1 MAKLSASQISGMHI
15 APPRGGSLRLTASQL
30 RGMRLARPEEE
41 EEEEDEDQDESFMG
55 KLGALRERIWYG
67 ETEDPWFGRTDKE
80 GRRQAPLMGE
90 VRGKMGAEDIL
101 PYAAQAVSW
110 ETPEALWKI
119 GKGVAQ
125 KAQYFAEPSWY
136 REEPGPE
143 AEIPEAVVREGLG
156 AVVDLF
162 GNPLAEDYY
171 PVEGILNAALMATPG
186 AKALHLPRVAKAAA
200 IVADPLT
207 PGIGAALGVAKKP
220 LAKAAPAIRK
230 VKEVVKKPVEGVS
243 RFVKDV
249 KIPGRTLKTEFT
261 QAVQSFFTNMPPE
274 FVDRM
279 HSYAID
285 SNLSRRMHDARVSP
299 KSTIDKVQQ
308 VIKDRVNK
316 IQDAASTNFKRG
328 KEVLIEAGGELGV
341 STGLDGGLPVN
352 INKELIEF
360 GGRLKVRW
368 KEIVK
373 APDPKDPTKTVDVI
387 VDREAM
393 MDRLGGFTDEA
404 GRQVALPP
412 DDVFKWDVEWL
423 KKEATMGTNA
433 EEAVQKHIR
442 KMLNSKETIN
452 GERALSVQQGLTYI
466 ERQNSVIAAM
476 KRKHQPAARLTSRL
490 RETNLA
496 AIDKAPGL
504 PKDARA
510 YMGEYG
516 RQQKLLNQIE
526 ADFGVKPRMDDIS
539 RKQLKKK
546 LQSAFDGEDAMDNVD
561 KLESLIGKEGVAD
574 IVGAAH
580 FGAFGGGLV
589 VRSEFSNIIKIV
601 AGTPLIAGGAGIA
614 GVALGPLGA
623 LAGGI
628 ITTIPL
634 VVLISPRAMLEV
646 TRILGRNPKWRK
658 AISGRGDV
666 KISPE
671 ALQKLITNVRQIAQ
685 KLKAKNIDVKT
696 LAAQG
701 MTLGQLLQ
709 RLEPE

>member
-1 MAKLSASQISGMHI
+1 LHGKKD
-15 APPRGGSLRLTASQL
+15 
-30 RGMRLARPEEE
+30 
-41 EEEEDEDQDESFMG
+41 EEEDESFIDELVGLG
-55 KLGALRERIWYG
+55 KRAWYG
-67 ETEDPWFGRTDKE
+67 ETEDPWLGRTDEE
-80 GRRQAPLMGE
+80 GYEQYPLMGE

-101 PYAAQAVSW
+101 PYAAQFLESPY
-110 ETPEALWKI
+110 E
-119 GKGVAQ
+119 KGI
-125 KAQYFAEPSWY
+125 K
-136 REEPGPE
+136 
-143 AEIPEAVVREGLG
+143 
-156 AVVDLF
+156 
-162 GNPLAEDYY
+162 PLAKLGYGLAKMDPFTPTTDPDVVAAQRVVSEAGESVTGLFRDPFAKDYY
-171 PVEGILNAALMATPG
+171 PVEGVMNVAALAFPG
-186 AKALHLPRVAKAAA
+186 LKGLGLPKAARVAS

-207 PGIGAALGVAKKP
+207 PAAGAGIGAARKGV
-220 LAKAAPAIRK
+220 AKAAPAIRK
-230 VKEVVKKPVEGVS
+230 VKEVVKKPMEGVS
-243 RFVKDV
+243 RFIKDV
-249 KIPGRTLKTEFT
+249 NLPGRTLKIEFT

-279 HSYAID
+279 HSYATD

-308 VIKDRVNK
+308 VIKDKVNK

-328 KEVLIEAGGELGV
+328 KEVLIEAGGEFGV
-341 STGLDGGLPVN
+341 STGLDGGLPLN
-352 INKELIEF
+352 INRELIEF

-368 KEIVK
+368 EEIVK
-373 APDPKDPTKTVDVI
+373 RPDPKNPKKTVDVI
-387 VDREAM
+387 VDREAV
-393 MDRLGGFTDEA
+393 MDRRGGFTDEA
-404 GRQVALPP
+404 GRQVALPS

-466 ERQNSVIAAM
+466 ERHNSVIAGM
-476 KRKHQPAARLTSRL
+476 KRKHQPAARLTARL

-510 YMGEYG
+510 YMAEYR
-516 RQQKLLNQIE
+516 RQQTLLKQIE

-539 RKQLKKK
+539 RKQLKRK
-546 LQSAFDGEDAMDNVD
+546 LQSAFDAEDAMDNVD
-561 KLESLIGKEGVAD
+561 KLESLIGKERVAD
-574 IVGAAH
+574 IVGAVH
-580 FGAFGGGLV
+580 FGAFGGGLI
-589 VRSEFSNIIKIV
+589 VRSEFSNIMRILYG
-601 AGTPLIAGGAGIA
+601 APLIVGGIGGGGA
-614 GVALGPLGA
+614 ALGTLGA

-628 ITTIPL
+628 LATLPL
-634 VVLISPRAMLEV
+634 TVLISPRAMLEI
-646 TRILGRNPKWRK
+646 TRVLGRNPKWRK
-658 AISGRGDV
+658 AITGRGDV

-685 KLKAKNIDVKT
+685 KLKPKNIDVKT

-701 MTLGQLLQ
+701 MTLGQLMQ